1 MVKYYITKSH
11 SQKIIHYFYCLLQK
25 ISHSEFLWK
34 PGMGSKKIFSPV
46 MQFEEKKEKA
56 NTHPEATEKIFWF
69 YLQYVKNIDSPPSGC
84 RLTILK

>member
-34 PGMGSKKIFSPV
+34 PGMGPKEIFSPV
-46 MQFEEKKEKA
+46 MQFEEKKRGRIRIQRPRRK
-56 NTHPEATEKIFWF
+56 
-69 YLQYVKNIDSPPSGC
+69 SSGS
-84 RLTILK
+84 IYSM

>member
-34 PGMGSKKIFSPV
+34 LGLGSKKIFSPV
-46 MQFEEKKEKA
+46 MQFEEKKREGEYASRGHGENLLDLFTVCK
-56 NTHPEATEKIFWF
+56 E
-69 YLQYVKNIDSPPSGC
+69 Y
-84 RLTILK
+84 